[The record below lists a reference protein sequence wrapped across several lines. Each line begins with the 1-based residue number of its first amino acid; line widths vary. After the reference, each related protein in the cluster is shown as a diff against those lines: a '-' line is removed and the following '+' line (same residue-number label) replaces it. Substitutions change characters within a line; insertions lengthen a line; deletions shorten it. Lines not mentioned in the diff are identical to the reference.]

1 MGSSM
6 EKREYSAVDVTKFI
20 CAVIVAAGH
29 CYLADAQGF
38 AWFTRLVE
46 IAVQIFFI
54 FSGYFLVKAGTLVKE
69 TKAKAYVKH
78 LLGMTVIWMIPY
90 FVLNLLITD
99 KSSGVWVYDFVKLWT
114 EFFSSFNSG
123 HLWYLQNL
131 LLVVVLLL
139 GLKKVSFSEKEALSA
154 LILTSVFYGRF
165 TRAVLG
171 IVMGI
176 YLASAEQA
184 DGGAGE
190 RKSHGRFL
198 AAAGIVAV
206 AGGILWMTVD
216 NGAAAEIMTNY
227 IGNIIGILLAYAAL
241 CAGKAAGERT
251 KKSHGAAGVPSGG
264 QAERKGAGFLYLRK
278 QSTLVYLVHLLF
290 VPLVVRVVNRVL
302 PQEVVSGNRLLF
314 SLLLTLLVLAC
325 SVIFGA
331 VVIRLSKSKRF
342 SWLNYLY

>member
-6 EKREYSAVDVTKFI
+6 EKREYSAVDITKFI
-20 CAVIVAAGH
+20 CAVIVVAGH

-69 TKAKAYVKH
+69 TKAETYVKH

-139 GLKKVSFSEKEALSA
+139 GLKKESFSEKEALSA
-154 LILTSVFYGRF
+154 LVLTSVFYGRF

-176 YLASAEQA
+176 YIATAERA
-184 DGGAGE
+184 DGAEE

-198 AAAGIVAV
+198 AAAGILAA
-206 AGGILWMTVD
+206 AGSLLWMTGVH
-216 NGAAAEIMTNY
+216 AAVAEIMANY
-227 IGNIIGILLAYAAL
+227 LGNVVGILLAYAAL
-241 CAGKAAGERT
+241 CTGKAAGSRR
-251 KKSHGAAGVPSGG
+251 KKTHGAADVPSGG
-264 QAERKGAGFLYLRK
+264 QGGIKGAGFLYLRK

-290 VPLVVRVVNRVL
+290 VPFAARVMNRVL
-302 PQEVVSGNRLLF
+302 PQDIVSGNRLLF